1 MKNIKRELDSDFI
14 GGLGPLTE
22 EEEKALSDFFKA
34 QKLMKENKRKTANPA
49 TKKRI
54 KQPA

>member
-1 MKNIKRELDSDFI
+1 MKTIKKELDIDFI
-14 GGLGPLTE
+14 GGHGPLTKK
-22 EEEKALSDFFKA
+22 EEKALSDFFKA
-34 QKLMKENKRKTANPA
+34 QKLMKENKKKTANQA

>member
-1 MKNIKRELDSDFI
+1 MKTIKKEIDIDFI

-34 QKLMKENKRKTANPA
+34 QKSVNENKRKTANPA

>member
-1 MKNIKRELDSDFI
+1 MKTIKKEIDIDFI

-34 QKLMKENKRKTANPA
+34 KKSVNENKRKTANPA